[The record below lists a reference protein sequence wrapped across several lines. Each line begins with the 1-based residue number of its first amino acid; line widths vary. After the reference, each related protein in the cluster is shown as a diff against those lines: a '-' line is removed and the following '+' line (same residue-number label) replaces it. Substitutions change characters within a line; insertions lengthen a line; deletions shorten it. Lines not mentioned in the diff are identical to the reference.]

1 MFKRTVVAL
10 CALVIFSAS
19 EAQSFMHGVG
29 TGTLLSTAKNSNFN
43 AFGTLLYN
51 PRFSFAETESSSFS
65 IGVPLTLGLS
75 GSYSYD
81 SYSGVQNSSRFMVNA
96 PLIFDFNMGAGSS
109 KETEDRFGWFAGA
122 GFGLNLGSFYTP
134 EVYDSETGGYTG
146 GQSTHTS
153 FGPAVNGGVRFA
165 VGQRTHNIEVLL
177 SYMKGINDLKPNT
190 FGIQAMFNF

>member
-10 CALVIFSAS
+10 LAIFIFATS

-29 TGTLLSTAKNSNFN
+29 TGTLLSTAKDANFT

-65 IGVPLTLGLS
+65 IGIPLTLGLA
-75 GSYSYD
+75 GSYTYD
-81 SYSGVQNSSRFMVNA
+81 NYAGVQNNSRFMVNA

-109 KETEDRFGWFAGA
+109 KESEDRFGWFAGG
-122 GFGLNLGSFYTP
+122 GFGLNVGSFYTD
-134 EVYDSETGGYTG
+134 EIYDPETGNYTG
-146 GQSTHTS
+146 GQKTHTS

-165 VGQRTHNIEVLL
+165 VGQGTHNIEVLL
-177 SYMKGINDLKPNT
+177 SYMKGLNDLKPNT
-190 FGIQAMFNF
+190 IGIQAVFNF